1 MRLITLSALLLLSAQ
16 VASAQPRPGHQRRAE
31 LHHDRADAARSA
43 AQVADD
49 RRDLA
54 RFQATLNAFDAA
66 VARRDAVGVRAAL
79 TSFVQ
84 QGRVEVAEQSRE
96 AAQAQREVARSGA
109 ELMRDRNGRDARNL
123 RDDRRD
129 AAREN
134 AALAEE
140 QNLLAE
146 LERTVAAEYAWGPQ
160 VPILARA
167 RQVMDRFVVLARAEL
182 QRSKAEV
189 REDRRE
195 LREDRRGIR

>member
-160 VPILARA
+160 VPILVRA

>member
-1 MRLITLSALLLLSAQ
+1 
-16 VASAQPRPGHQRRAE
+16 
-31 LHHDRADAARSA
+31 
-43 AQVADD
+43 VADD

-84 QGRVEVAEQSRE
+84 QGRAEVAEQSRE
-96 AAQAQREVARSGA
+96 TAQAQREVARSGA